1 MENKA
6 DFRSIID
13 SAKTIITNPAGFYR
27 EMPKSGGY
35 IAPLIFVVV
44 MAVIVGILIT
54 LFSLF
59 GLGIMGG
66 MSFGLGS
73 VIMATVFSV
82 ISSFIGAAILYV
94 IWKLMGSTE
103 SYEVA
108 YRCIAYASVTYP
120 ITAILGPIPFIG
132 AVIGILIGTYLMV
145 IASTEVHHLNKRNAW
160 LVFGILGLLVILSNI
175 SNEMAARRMASQ
187 AEGFAEQFKGFT
199 NQMGD
204 PEDMTPEE
212 AGRAL
217 GEFFKGMEDA
227 RKND

>member
-66 MSFGLGS
+66 MAFGLGS

-120 ITAILGPIPFIG
+120 ITAILGPIPYIG

-145 IASTEVHHLNKRNAW
+145 IASTEVHQLKARNAW
-160 LVFGILGLLVILSNI
+160 LVFGILGLLVIISNI

-199 NQMGD
+199 SQMGD
-204 PEDMTPEE
+204 QEDMAPEE

-227 RKND
+227 RKNN